1 MTNIPAKLIAEFA
14 TLTGRIEE
22 AVRQDE
28 RHKLLQRMAKEGGD
42 YLKEQLRQ
50 EQYQKHL
57 TAIAD
62 IFADRNGETSSLNLG
77 DSAAKKL
84 RQRRGF
90 HADSKLGK
98 LYRCLAYRSYAVTK
112 NTLCRES
119 GMTPLSVYKG
129 IQTLRR
135 KGYDIQT
142 VSGHGIKR
150 RYKLAS

>member
-1 MTNIPAKLIAEFA
+1 MNKIPTNLINDFA
-14 TLTGRIEE
+14 TLTDRIEQ
-22 AVRQDE
+22 AVRDDE
-28 RHKLLQRMAKEGGD
+28 RANVLREINERQQEAAQRFLA
-42 YLKEQLRQ
+42 
-50 EQYQKHL
+50 
-57 TAIAD
+57 A
-62 IFADRNGETSSLNLG
+62 IFADRNGEISGLNLG

-98 LYRCLAYRSYAVTK
+98 LYRCLAYRKYAVTK
-112 NTLCRES
+112 ATLCRES

-135 KGYDIQT
+135 KGYEIET
-142 VSGHGIKR
+142 LSGYGVKR

>member
-1 MTNIPAKLIAEFA
+1 MNKIPTNLINEFS
-14 TLTGRIEE
+14 TLTDRMEQAI
-22 AVRQDE
+22 RDDE
-28 RHKLLQRMAKEGGD
+28 RANVLREINERQQEAAQRFLA
-42 YLKEQLRQ
+42 
-50 EQYQKHL
+50 
-57 TAIAD
+57 A
-62 IFADRNGETSSLNLG
+62 IFADRNGETVTGGRIKDDIVL
-77 DSAAKKL
+77 L

-129 IQTLRR
+129 IQTLRQ
-135 KGYDIQT
+135 KGYKIET
-142 VSGHGIKR
+142 LSGYGIKR

>member
-28 RHKLLQRMAKEGGD
+28 RHKLLQRMAAE
-42 YLKEQLRQ
+42 
-50 EQYQKHL
+50 YQ
-57 TAIAD
+57 
-62 IFADRNGETSSLNLG
+62 DRNGETSSLNLG